1 MKTLLEAKGLIKRY
15 GNRNVINGVDLI
27 IYEKE
32 ILAVIGPNGAG
43 KTTMLEMI
51 LGIRVPDSGK
61 VNFWRQDFKHHLGAQ
76 LQSTPF
82 FPGITVKDNL
92 YLFASFYGLKLDE
105 NQVEQVLEKFSLLDI
120 AKTTASKIS
129 GGQQKRLAI
138 AITTLHK
145 PELIFLDEPAAA
157 LDPRARHE
165 IRQLI
170 TSLNQ
175 SGTTIVFTSH
185 DMEEV
190 SKIAH
195 RVVMI
200 NNGQVLAEGTPDQ
213 LCQDFRVPN
222 LDELYLK
229 LTVKEEL

>member
-1 MKTLLEAKGLIKRY
+1 MKLITAKALTKRFRNREVVRGINLEIKQ
-15 GNRNVINGVDLI
+15 G
-27 IYEKE
+27 E
-32 ILAVIGPNGAG
+32 ILALIGPNGAG
-43 KTTMLEMI
+43 KTTTI
-51 LGIRVPDSGK
+51 LILIGILMPDAGS
-61 VNFWRQDFKHHLGAQ
+61 VAYWREDYRAHIGVQ

-82 FPGITVKDNL
+82 FEGCTAEENL
-92 YLFASFYGLKLDE
+92 RLFAAMYRVKLSKTQLHE
-105 NQVEQVLEKFSLLDI
+105 KLEACNLTE
-120 AKTTASKIS
+120 AGKTPAIRLST
-129 GGQQKRLAI
+129 GQQKRLAI
-138 AITTLHK
+138 AVATMHQ
-145 PELIFLDEPAAA
+145 PDLIVLDEPTAG

-170 TSLNQ
+170 ASLNQ
-175 SGTTIVFTSH
+175 SGTAIVFTSH

-200 NNGQVLAEGTPDQ
+200 NNGQALAEGTPNK
-213 LCQDFRVPN
+213 LWQDFRVPN

>member
-1 MKTLLEAKGLIKRY
+1 MEKLFEATGLVKRY
-15 GNRNVINGVDLI
+15 GNRTVVNGIDLM

-43 KTTMLEMI
+43 KTTTLEMI
-51 LGIRVPDSGK
+51 LGLRTPDSGK
-61 VNFWRQDFKHHLGAQ
+61 VSFWCKDFKKNLGAQ

-82 FPGITVKDNL
+82 FPGVTAKDNI

-105 NQVEQVLEKFSLLDI
+105 IYVKQVLEQFSLLDI
-120 AKTTASKIS
+120 AKTPASKIS

-145 PELIFLDEPAAA
+145 PELIFLDEPTAA

-170 TSLNQ
+170 SSLNQ
-175 SGTTIVFTSH
+175 SGSAIVFTSH

-200 NNGQVLAEGTPDQ
+200 NNGLVLAEGAPDQ
-213 LCQDFRVPN
+213 LCKDYRVSN

-229 LTVKEEL
+229 LTEKEEL